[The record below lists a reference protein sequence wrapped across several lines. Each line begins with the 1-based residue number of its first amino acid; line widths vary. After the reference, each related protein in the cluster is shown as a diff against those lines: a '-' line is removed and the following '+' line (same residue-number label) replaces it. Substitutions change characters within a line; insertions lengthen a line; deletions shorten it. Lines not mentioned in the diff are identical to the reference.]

1 MTGGILLDKL
11 VMTFEP
17 NTIEHLGIKMYS
29 RLPTALAEL
38 IANAYD
44 ACSLNVAVKLYD
56 DGGDRRV
63 IVEDN
68 GIGMSFKD
76 INILFLRI
84 GRNRR
89 TEGGLDTPCGR
100 IPTGKKGLGKLALF
114 GLGNTIKIITK
125 RKGQKVE
132 FILDW
137 DEIMGTEGAEYEP
150 TFNIKECNKDD
161 TGTTIIL
168 TNLKRKTDFD
178 VEELSISLS
187 KLFNFPDKDFKIL
200 LSINDEDPIIVDNK
214 LKYENIE
221 PEFEWEFPNF
231 SDKID
236 MDFAL
241 REEVKGRIITT
252 EKPLNPGLRGITLF
266 ANGRRVNQP
275 EFFGISESSHFFSYT
290 TGWID
295 VDYIDNL
302 EKDVIST
309 NRQSIDWEN
318 NETRE
323 LRLFL
328 KKVVKTIHYNWR
340 TERKDKREKKIREK
354 TRVDLYSWYE
364 KLPVEINEKVKPTI
378 TSLIEDEGISEKTQ
392 EIVLESMHDLIPEYP
407 YYHWRHLHNK
417 IREASKN
424 DYERADYYRA
434 FQEAVKRYITIVR
447 DKSGSENSSD
457 SSMMGEVFGNGKILT
472 VIKPYT
478 KPDGSDFQDSTK
490 DNIEEGQKFLS
501 MGIVAG
507 CRNPI
512 SHEEICDLLESNL
525 FTEKDCLDALSILSH
540 IFRRLD
546 DAELR

>member
-44 ACSLNVAVKLYD
+44 ACSPNVAVKLYD
-56 DGGDRRV
+56 DEGDRRV

-68 GIGMSFKD
+68 GLGMTFDD
-76 INILFLRI
+76 INLFLRI

-89 TEGGLDTPCGR
+89 TEGGVDTPCGR
-100 IPTGKKGLGKLALF
+100 TPTGKKGLGKLALF
-114 GLGNTIKIITK
+114 GLGDTIKIITK
-125 RKGQKVE
+125 RNGQKVK
-132 FILDW
+132 FTLDW
-137 DEIMGTEGAEYEP
+137 NEIMGTEGNDYEP
-150 TFNIKECNKDD
+150 TFNIEEGDEDD

-178 VEELSISLS
+178 VEGLSISLS

-200 LSINDEDPIIVDNK
+200 LSINDEDPIIIDSK

-221 PEFEWEFPNF
+221 SEFEWKFPSF
-231 SDKID
+231 SENID
-236 MDFAL
+236 FDF
-241 REEVKGRIITT
+241 EHKDDVKGRIITT
-252 EKPLNPGLRGITLF
+252 EKPLEPGLRGITLF
-266 ANGRRVNQP
+266 ANGRMVNQP

-302 EKDVIST
+302 DKDVIST
-309 NRQSIDWEN
+309 NRQSIDWEYD
-318 NETRE
+318 ETRD
-323 LRLFL
+323 LKLFL
-328 KKVVKTIHYNWR
+328 QEIVKTIHYNWR
-340 TERKDKREKKIREK
+340 EERKDKRKKKIHDK
-354 TRVDLYSWYE
+354 TKINLDEWYS
-364 KLPVEINEKVKPTI
+364 KLPTEINEKIKPLI
-378 TSLIEDEGISEKTQ
+378 TSVIEESELPEKSQ
-392 EIVLESMHDLIPEYP
+392 NEVVESIHDLIPEYP
-407 YYHWRHLHNK
+407 YYHWRHLHNE
-417 IREASKN
+417 IRNASKR

-434 FQEAVKRYITIVR
+434 FQEAVKRYITMVR
-447 DKSGSENSSD
+447 NKSGSENSSD
-457 SSMMGEVFGNGKILT
+457 ASMMGEVFGKGNTLT
-472 VIKPYT
+472 VIEPYT

-490 DNIEEGQKFLS
+490 DNIENGQKFLS

-507 CRNPI
+507 CRNPV
-512 SHEEICDLLESNL
+512 SHEEIYDLLESNL

-540 IFRRLD
+540 IFRLLD
-546 DAELR
+546 DAERR